1 MRKHKLLKVWQ
12 LILLD
17 CLAIGLCLVIFAY
30 FDHVRPQ
37 ALTMPDTTV
46 SESASRRQALMDA
59 QTSQTVQT
67 APAETQAPAEEA
79 DPSASQ
85 TEPSAFEAGLSP
97 VGVFD
102 FPGIFASGETEIT
115 ADSYRSKNLYITVK
129 NVTHTKGENG
139 SKYDQSYYIIHVY
152 VRYIDSLQ
160 SVFAQ
165 DTYGD
170 NILEGFM
177 PMVGRTGALAAVN
190 TDFYGYGRHPKGLL
204 IRNGILYGDQPNGE
218 YDILIVNEDGTFD
231 MYPAGTCPD
240 VSVLMEKGAWHSFS
254 FGPILVKDGKRMSSY
269 SKDDRDPRTCI
280 GIVEPGHYVF
290 AVCDGRQDNYA
301 KGYNYKGMAEILLGE
316 GCVAAYNLDGGGSSQ
331 LSFLG
336 KLTNHPYNGGRE
348 LTDVLIVKEPY

>member
-1 MRKHKLLKVWQ
+1 MKNRKQLKVWQ
-12 LILLD
+12 LVLFD

-30 FDHVRPQ
+30 FDHVRPK
-37 ALTMPDTTV
+37 ALTQPAAVV
-46 SESASRRQALMDA
+46 SKEASLRLELMNKQ
-59 QTSQTVQT
+59 QTQT
-67 APAETQAPAEEA
+67 ASAGVQVPGEETVPSVSQPVPSTPQAE
-79 DPSASQ
+79 
-85 TEPSAFEAGLSP
+85 LSP

-102 FPGIFASGETEIT
+102 FPGIFTDSGTEIT
-115 ADSYRSKNLYITVK
+115 SDSYRSENLCITVK

-139 SKYDQSYYIIHVY
+139 SKYDQSYYIVHVY
-152 VRYIDSLQ
+152 VRYIDSVQ

-177 PMVGRTGALAAVN
+177 PMVERTGALTAIN
-190 TDFYGYGRHPKGLL
+190 TDFYGYGRHLKGLL
-204 IRNGILYGDQPNGE
+204 IRNGILYGDQPDDE
-218 YDILIVNEDGTFD
+218 YDILILNEDGTFD

-240 VSVLMEKGAWHSFS
+240 PSVLMERGAWHSFS
-254 FGPILVKDGKRMSSY
+254 FGPILIRDGKKMSSY
-269 SKDDRDPRTCI
+269 SQDDRDPRTCI

-301 KGYNYKGMAEILLGE
+301 KGYNYKGMAEILLSE

-336 KLTNHPYNGGRE
+336 KLTNHPYKGGRE
-348 LTDVLIVKEPY
+348 LTDILIVKEPY